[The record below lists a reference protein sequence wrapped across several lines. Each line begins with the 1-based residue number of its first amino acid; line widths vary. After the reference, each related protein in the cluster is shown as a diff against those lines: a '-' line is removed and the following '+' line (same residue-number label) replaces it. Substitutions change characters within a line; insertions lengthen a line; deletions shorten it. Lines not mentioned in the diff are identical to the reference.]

1 MASSRSALGRPH
13 QMAGKVEDWRQSQR
27 RKCHFLGTPRAT
39 ATRGWRRDEWAVA
52 VIFGIGDLSAFL
64 LLLLLLLLLLWL
76 VLLWFISIVVIGVAA
91 PTVAVV
97 GVAAVGLGV
106 DV

>member
-1 MASSRSALGRPH
+1 
-13 QMAGKVEDWRQSQR
+13 MAGKVEDWRQSQR

-64 LLLLLLLLLLWL
+64 LLLLWL

>member
-64 LLLLLLLLLLWL
+64 LLLLWL

>member
-39 ATRGWRRDEWAVA
+39 ATRGWRRDEWAV
-52 VIFGIGDLSAFL
+52 IFGGLSTFL
-64 LLLLLLLLLLWL
+64 L
-76 VLLWFISIVVIGVAA
+76 LLWFISAVIGVAA
-91 PTVAVV
+91 PVAAV
-97 GVAAVGLGV
+97 GVAAVVLGV
-106 DV
+106 VVVWEALLAL